1 VDRQVKFASDDFLM
15 RVDLT
20 FSWIKYVIEEEYGP
34 MPPPSLPVVPTFDR
48 EELRNYLA
56 QEAQRRAENAM
67 TNPILVPA
75 NGH

>member
-1 VDRQVKFASDDFLM
+1 MGLIDADGDSL
-15 RVDLT
+15 
-20 FSWIKYVIEEEYGP
+20 KYVIEEEYGP

-48 EELRNYLA
+48 AELRNYLA